1 LTKRN
6 CLWYFYTQETNGI
19 IDRGGYK
26 MDSGLTSPEIEDL
39 AEETRKKILG
49 LEDEFRELAEVEPE
63 NPTDTFR
70 RFLEK
75 KHKAMR
81 GR

>member
-1 LTKRN
+1 LTNRN
-6 CLWYFYTQETNGI
+6 RLWYFYTQETDGINGK
-19 IDRGGYK
+19 GGYK
-26 MDSGLTSPEIEDL
+26 MDSGLTSPEIEDM

-49 LEDEFRELAEVEPE
+49 LEDEFKELADVEPE

>member
-1 LTKRN
+1 LTNRN
-6 CLWYFYTQETNGI
+6 RLWYFYTQETDGI
-19 IDRGGYK
+19 NDKGGYT
-26 MDSGLTSPEIEDL
+26 MDSGLTSPEIEDM

-49 LEDEFRELAEVEPE
+49 LEDEFKELAVVEPE